1 MIAIGQILSNLPFL
15 ALWLVAGV
23 LAMARWDKHP
33 TASALV
39 LVAAGISVMTRI
51 ASVALP
57 IVLRERGMDMVAMSS
72 VFTAV
77 GLVGTVGL
85 ACLIAAVFV
94 DRDAR
99 NGPPA
104 PPFR

>member
-1 MIAIGQILSNLPFL
+1 MALTQVLGNLPFL
-15 ALWLVAGV
+15 ALWIIAGV
-23 LAMARWDKHP
+23 LALVRWDKHP
-33 TASALV
+33 TASVLV

-57 IVLRERGMDMVAMSS
+57 IVLTERGLSMSS
-72 VFTAV
+72 MSWVFTAI

-85 ACLIAAVFV
+85 ACLIGAAFV
-94 DRDAR
+94 DRDSR
-99 NGPPA
+99 TGPPA